1 MKRCPICAEM
11 VDDHL
16 SACPYCG
23 EPFSSASSSAAPQPT
38 TPKQEQPAPNNPSP
52 NTGEMRFCPVCG
64 ERIGAHLSVCPVCFE
79 PTGFGANSSQEAA
92 TPKNAAKEAPVSEQP
107 SQPEPASKPERKLVF
122 DQEPEPQRE
131 TRAEPEPETRNRQET
146 RYQQEPETRYRQEQE
161 TRYQQE
167 PEPSRQWPPEDPY
180 STSAPPK
187 GANPLKWLL
196 IALIALLAIGLGVL
210 GYFLLRGDKD
220 GEEPPTDPK
229 EIVDP
234 DATNQLTGKELFE
247 HRIDSVQQNIPEEAY
262 AVNAYPNA
270 EHPCIYYVLNDKLMV
285 YQAESDKTESVTIPN
300 TTDKETVLDAM
311 IDSLDSDYLLIDMG
325 DKDGD
330 YTYSYKMNTLTG
342 SFEKIEEEEPEEEEP
357 VQVQTVQ
364 KPKTTTKK
372 AVVEEEEYYE
382 DDYYDAPQR
391 HRMNR
396 FDRDRPRRQF
406 RSAEEREEFQRRRM
420 ERMERMERMRREG
433 RRPGDYP
440 PRRGGNGFHLEPV
453 NPGQNPSSS
462 SGNGFHLEPVN

>member
-23 EPFSSASSSAAPQPT
+23 EPFSGATSSATPQPT
-38 TPKQEQPAPNNPSP
+38 EPKKDQPAPSTPRSD
-52 NTGEMRFCPVCG
+52 TGEMRFCPVCG

-79 PTGFGANSSQEAA
+79 PTGFD
-92 TPKNAAKEAPVSEQP
+92 AKPSE
-107 SQPEPASKPERKLVF
+107 PEPANKPERKLVF
-122 DQEPEPQRE
+122 DQEPEPQPKPQP
-131 TRAEPEPETRNRQET
+131 EPEPETRYQQKQET
-146 RYQQEPETRYRQEQE
+146 RYQQEPETRY
-161 TRYQQE
+161 QQE
-167 PEPSRQWPPEDPY
+167 PEPEPEPNRQWPPQDPD
-180 STSAPPK
+180 TAPAPSG

-210 GYFLLRGDKD
+210 GYFLLRGNGDD
-220 GEEPPTDPK
+220 EEPPVDPK
-229 EIVDP
+229 ENVDP
-234 DATNQLTGKELFE
+234 DATNQLTGKDLFK
-247 HRIDSVQQNIPEEAY
+247 HRLDSVEENIPEEAY
-262 AVNAYPNA
+262 ALNAYPDA
-270 EHPCIYYVLNDKLMV
+270 EHPCLYYILDDKLMV
-285 YQAESDKTESVTIPN
+285 YQAETDKTESVTIPN
-300 TTDKETVLDAM
+300 TSAKETVLDA
-311 IDSLDSDYLLIDMG
+311 ITDSLDNDYLLIDMG
-325 DKDGD
+325 DKDGN
-330 YTYSYKMNTLTG
+330 YTYSYKMNTNTG
-342 SFEKIEEEEPEEEEP
+342 SFEKMEEEVPEEEP
-357 VQVQTVQ
+357 VQTQTVQ

-406 RSAEEREEFQRRRM
+406 RSEEEREEFRRRRM
-420 ERMERMERMRREG
+420 ERRMERMERMRREG

-453 NPGQNPSSS
+453 DQGQNPNPNSS
-462 SGNGFHLEPVN
+462 SGNGFHLEPIN